1 MNIAQETDRAV
12 LEVINPATGQAIAE
26 VPETTPAELDTA
38 FAAAAAAQPEWA
50 EDEQGRRAALR
61 ELAKVIPAAADELAT
76 LLSSETGK
84 PDALARLETVSA
96 RLWLEWLAEVEIP
109 TELIA
114 DDDKARIELRRKP
127 LGVVA
132 AITPWNFPISSLVT
146 KIGPALVA
154 GNTVVAKSSPFTP
167 LAARR
172 LGEIIAD
179 VLPPGVVQVIAGGDR
194 VGELMARHPVPRK
207 ISFTGSISAG
217 KAVATAS
224 GSDLKRLTL
233 ELGGNDAAILLD
245 DIDIGAIVPAV
256 LQRAFF
262 NAGQTCAIPKRIYA
276 PAAIYDDVVAAF
288 AAGAEA
294 IQLGTDMGPLSTR
307 PQYERIC
314 ELTAEAIAG
323 GAIPVAGGGP
333 VDDGGYW
340 FEPTI
345 LTGARDDQ
353 RIVAQEQF
361 GPALPILRYDSL
373 DEAVER
379 ANATMYGLCG
389 SVWGTDTD
397 RARRIAQRLECGVT
411 YVNSH
416 GVHRPSAPMLG
427 SKWSGVGIE
436 HGVAGL
442 LEFTQPQVVFEAAA
456 PVSGAI
462 S

>member
-1 MNIAQETDRAV
+1 MNATYITTPV
-12 LEVINPATGQAIAE
+12 LEVINPATGQTIAE
-26 VPETTPAELDTA
+26 VPECTAAELDQA
-38 FAAAAAAQPEWA
+38 FADAAAAQRAWA
-50 EDEQGRRAALR
+50 GDETRRRRALR
-61 ELAKVIPAAADELAT
+61 ELAKAIPAAADELAS
-76 LLSSETGK
+76 LLSSESGK
-84 PDALARLETVSA
+84 PASLARMEAVAA
-96 RLWLEWLAEVEIP
+96 RMWLEWLAEVEIP

-114 DDDKARIELRRKP
+114 DDEKARIKMQHRP

-132 AITPWNFPISSLVT
+132 AITPWNFPISSLVC
-146 KIGPALVA
+146 KIGPALRA

-172 LGEIIAD
+172 LGEIMAG

-194 VGELMARHPVPRK
+194 VGELMVRHPVPRK
-207 ISFTGSISAG
+207 VSFTGSISAG
-217 KAVATAS
+217 KAVATTA
-224 GSDLKRLTL
+224 GADLKRLTL

-245 DIDIGAIVPAV
+245 DIEINAIVPAV

-276 PAAIYDDVVAAF
+276 PAAIYDDVLAAF

-294 IQLGTDMGPLSTR
+294 IELGTDMGPLSTR

-314 ELTAEAIAG
+314 ALVSEAIAG
-323 GAIPVAGGGP
+323 GATPVAGGGP

-340 FEPTI
+340 FEPTV
-345 LTGARDDQ
+345 LTGARDEG
-353 RIVAQEQF
+353 RIVAEEQF
-361 GPALPILRYDSL
+361 GPVVPILRYDSL

-397 RARRIAQRLECGVT
+397 RAREVAQRLECGVA

-416 GVHRPSAPMLG
+416 GVHRPSAPVLG
-427 SKWSGVGIE
+427 SKWSGLGVE